1 MSSPTTFLA
10 ALANETATAHLMAD
24 LALLIGPGD
33 VVTLSGDLGAG
44 KTAAARAMIRYLAD
58 DETLEVPS
66 PTFTLAQSYDLPAL
80 TLIHADLYRVSDE
93 RELEEI
99 GLSPLPEGAIA
110 LIEWPERAGGAL
122 PPDRIDIAF
131 NHRPALGSTARSAEI
146 TGHGKAAAPV
156 TRLKALRE
164 FLDAAGFSE
173 AERVRMAGDASI
185 RSYAR
190 LIRDDGVVIL
200 MNFPRRPDGPALYD
214 GKSYSAAVHLAEDV
228 KPFVAIANGLRQRGF
243 SAPAIRYADLD
254 SGFLITEDFG
264 SAGFVE
270 GDPPQPIAQRYEA
283 ATDLLAALHQM
294 TLPETLPLAS
304 QLNYPIPDFDT
315 EALLV
320 EIGLM
325 LEWYLPDRDTQVSDE
340 MRVEFTAIW
349 RALLEKPAAAPKT
362 WVLRDYH
369 SPNLIWLGE
378 RAGILRV
385 GIIDFQDAV
394 RGPAA
399 YDLVSLLQDARTDV
413 PEGLELALLT
423 RYIKARRTS
432 DPKFDAAVFAEH
444 YAIMSAQRNTRLL
457 GTFARL
463 NRRDGKPQ
471 YLRHQPRIWTYL
483 TRSLAHPALS
493 PVREWYAANVP
504 PPVPQFTGC

>member
-10 ALANETATAHLMAD
+10 ALANETATTHLMAD

-33 VVTLSGDLGAG
+33 VITLSGDLGAG
-44 KTAAARAMIRYLAD
+44 KTAAARALIRYLAD

-66 PTFTLAQSYDLPAL
+66 PTFTLAQDYDLPAFPL
-80 TLIHADLYRVSDE
+80 VHADLYRVNDSS
-93 RELEEI
+93 ELEEI
-99 GLSPLPEGAIA
+99 GLSPLPEGAVA
-110 LIEWPERAGGAL
+110 LIEWPERAPGAL

-131 NHRPALGSTARSAEI
+131 NHRPALGSTARAAEI
-146 TGHGKAAAPV
+146 TGHGNAAAQV
-156 TRLKALRE
+156 ARLKALRQ
-164 FLDAAGFSE
+164 FLDGAGFAE
-173 AERVRMAGDASI
+173 AKRQRMAGDASI

-228 KPFVAIANGLRQRGF
+228 KPFVAIANGLRERGF
-243 SAPAIRYADLD
+243 SAPLIHYADLD
-254 SGFLITEDFG
+254 AGFLITEDFG

-270 GDPPQPIAQRYEA
+270 GDPPQPIPARYET
-283 ATDLLAALHQM
+283 ATDLLAVLHHEG
-294 TLPETLPLAS
+294 LPETLPLAP
-304 QLNYPIPDFDT
+304 QLNYPIPHFDT

-325 LEWYLPDRDTQVSDE
+325 LEWYLPDRAVQVSGE
-340 MRVEFTAIW
+340 MRAEFAAMW
-349 RALLEKPAAAPKT
+349 RNLLDKPVNAAKT
-362 WVLRDYH
+362 WVLRDFH
-369 SPNLIWLGE
+369 SPNLIWLDE
-378 RAGILRV
+378 RDGIAQV

-394 RGPAA
+394 LGPAA
-399 YDLVSLLQDARTDV
+399 YDLVSLLQDARIDV
-413 PEGLELALLT
+413 PEALELALLT
-423 RYIKARRTS
+423 RYIKARLTS
-432 DPKFDAAVFAEH
+432 GQSFDPAIFAEH

-483 TRSLAHPALS
+483 SRSLAHPALS

-504 PPVPQFTGC
+504 PPVP

>member
-24 LALLIGPGD
+24 LALLIGAGD

-44 KTAAARAMIRYLAD
+44 KTAAARALIRYLAD

-66 PTFTLAQSYDLPAL
+66 PTFTLAQGYELPAFPL
-80 TLIHADLYRVSDE
+80 VHADLYRVNNAS
-93 RELEEI
+93 ELEEI
-99 GLSPLPEGAIA
+99 GLSPLPEGAVA
-110 LIEWPERAGGAL
+110 LIEWPERAPGAL

-131 NHRPALGSTARSAEI
+131 HHRPALGSTARSAEI
-146 TGHGKAAAPV
+146 TGYGKAAAQV
-156 TRLKALRE
+156 ERLKALRQ
-164 FLDAAGFSE
+164 FLDAAGLSE
-173 AERVRMAGDASI
+173 ARRQRMPGDASI

-200 MNFPRRPDGPALYD
+200 MNFPPRPDGPALYD

-228 KPFVAIANGLRQRGF
+228 KPFVAIANGLRERGF
-243 SAPAIRYADLD
+243 SAPSIHHADLD

-264 SAGFVE
+264 GTGFVE
-270 GDPPQPIAQRYEA
+270 GDPPQPISERYEI
-283 ATDLLAALHQM
+283 ATELLAVLHHQG
-294 TLPETLPLAS
+294 LPETLPLAP
-304 QLNYPIPDFDT
+304 QLSYSVPTFDI

-325 LEWYLPDRDTQVSDE
+325 LEWYLPDRGVEMSFE
-340 MRVEFTAIW
+340 MRAEFTAMW
-349 RALLEKPAAAPKT
+349 RSLLEKPVAAAKT
-362 WVLRDYH
+362 WVLRDFH

-378 RAGILRV
+378 RSGIAQV

-394 RGPAA
+394 LGPAA
-399 YDLVSLLQDARTDV
+399 YDLVSLLQDARIDV
-413 PEGLELALLT
+413 PEALELALLT
-423 RYIKARRTS
+423 RYIKARLTS
-432 DPKFDAAVFAEH
+432 NQSFDPAVFAEH
-444 YAIMSAQRNTRLL
+444 YAVMSAQRNTRLL

-483 TRSLAHPALS
+483 GRSLAHPALA
-493 PVREWYAANVP
+493 PVRQWYAANVP
-504 PPVPQFTGC
+504 PPVP

>member
-1 MSSPTTFLA
+1 MSPPTTFLV

-33 VVTLSGDLGAG
+33 VITLSGDLGAG

-66 PTFTLAQSYDLPAL
+66 PTFTLAQSYDLPAV
-80 TLIHADLYRVSDE
+80 TLVHADLYRVNDE

-110 LIEWPERAGGAL
+110 LVEWPERAGGAL

-146 TGHGKAAAPV
+146 TGHGKAAAQV
-156 TRLKALRE
+156 ARLKALRE

-173 AERVRMAGDASI
+173 AKRQRMPGDASI

-264 SAGFVE
+264 SAGFIE
-270 GDPPQPIAQRYEA
+270 GDPPRPILERYEV
-283 ATDLLAALHQM
+283 ATDLLAVLHHA
-294 TLPETLPLAS
+294 TLPETLPLTP